1 MLEDLPQVTQQA
13 SWIDLLIQCSSSS
26 NFQGVISNRVGKPTC
41 PEHSKSW
48 FLGIFWMHK
57 QDEVDVLSSSICGK
71 DLEELVTSKLYTECG
86 LRFFQEPGRTPQFT
100 KCMLERSQIDQSD
113 PGGKWTLWHAG
124 TLDLYLPVLAMLR
137 THTQVP
143 SLGQCAP

>member
-1 MLEDLPQVTQQA
+1 
-13 SWIDLLIQCSSSS
+13 
-26 NFQGVISNRVGKPTC
+26 
-41 PEHSKSW
+41 
-48 FLGIFWMHK
+48 MHK

-86 LRFFQEPGRTPQFT
+86 VRFFQEPGRTLQFT

-137 THTQVP
+137 PHPGPLLWVSVSPKMLQLLAVDSSEP
-143 SLGQCAP
+143 PAFSAV

>member
-1 MLEDLPQVTQQA
+1 
-13 SWIDLLIQCSSSS
+13 
-26 NFQGVISNRVGKPTC
+26 
-41 PEHSKSW
+41 
-48 FLGIFWMHK
+48 MHK

-113 PGGKWTLWHAG
+113 PGGRVDLVACWYLGFVPACAGNVEALPRKTLLWVNVPLDAATAG
-124 TLDLYLPVLAMLR
+124 
-137 THTQVP
+137 
-143 SLGQCAP
+143 C